1 MLIFPS
7 VLDNKTKD
15 WVQPIC
21 KGFQRFFLAWGRWSI
36 SWSVSKSS
44 WTAWRNA
51 WTGSVHPDP
60 TSRFPRR
67 SSCSRRGQQQPP
79 CSSGEGEDDDD
90 VQGGWRWRSSD
101 ASKSSSPL
109 SSFISRTSS
118 SLQPRTVQPSLAGCH
133 GQNLNSLVTIP
144 TNLIVIITSSVT
156 QVTNRGQI
164 SKILSLRG
172 SSLCSLS
179 SQWVS
184 IPTLQ
189 PQWWGSR
196 EVTFSS
202 QFSSSSTNLAS
213 SIPSSL

>member
-7 VLDNKTKD
+7 FLDNKTKD

-44 WTAWRNA
+44 WTTWRNA
-51 WTGSVHPDP
+51 RTGSIHPDP

-67 SSCSRRGQQQPP
+67 SSSSRRGQQQPP
-79 CSSGEGEDDDD
+79 GSSGEGEDDDD
-90 VQGGWRWRSSD
+90 VQGRWRWRSSD
-101 ASKSSSPL
+101 ASKPSSPL
-109 SSFISRTSS
+109 SSFISWTSS
-118 SLQPRTVQPSLAGCH
+118 SLQPWSVQPGLAGCH

-172 SSLCSLS
+172 STLCSLL
-179 SQWVS
+179 SQWVTIS
-184 IPTLQ
+184 TLQ
-189 PQWWGSR
+189 PEWWRGR